1 MMRDLFRS
9 RLSPSRL
16 SQRIARPIGRLALAV
31 AGLFLAPSAAL
42 AICNVDY
49 VVQPGDN
56 LFSIADQHYGDRSRW
71 TLIYY
76 SNQDQ
81 LAGPSAV
88 PGRNLHIPCP
98 PDQIEADATPLRKE
112 TAEMN
117 LLTGG
122 NYAPFTHQDL
132 PGQGLITELVNAA
145 LELAPSPV
153 SYAITWEDDWSQHLY
168 PMLDG
173 KEFDMGFPWA
183 KPDCT
188 SEPDNPRCSF
198 HFSEPI
204 VEMPVMLFTRIE
216 GGMTYSGD
224 ADIIGKTLCRP
235 KGYFTYDLDAD
246 GRNWLKEEKITFLQ
260 PDTPGDCLR
269 LVADGQADAA
279 ALNLF
284 VGAEALVLADLR
296 DQVQPLETP
305 VSEAGL
311 HVIISKT
318 HWRGTSH
325 LYRVNAGLKK
335 LRDSGRFDE
344 IMSRHLELF
353 WAKLQ

>member
-1 MMRDLFRS
+1 MLHFLMKPLLRCAFIL
-9 RLSPSRL
+9 
-16 SQRIARPIGRLALAV
+16 
-31 AGLFLAPSAAL
+31 GLFPGAAF
-42 AICNVDY
+42 AICDVDY

-56 LFSIADQHYGDRSRW
+56 LFSIADVHYGDRNRW

-76 SNQDQ
+76 RNQDQ

-88 PGRNLHIPCP
+88 PGRTLHIPCP
-98 PDQIEADATPLRKE
+98 PDEVTADATPLRKE

-122 NYAPFTHQDL
+122 NYAPFTDPSL
-132 PGQGLITELVNAA
+132 PGQGLVTELVNAA

-153 SYAITWEDDWSQHLY
+153 SYAVTWEDDWSQHLF
-168 PMLDG
+168 PMLNS
-173 KEFDMGFPWA
+173 KEFDMGFPWS
-183 KPDCT
+183 KPDCEADPT
-188 SEPDNPRCSF
+188 HERCVNF
-198 HFSEPI
+198 HFSDPL
-204 VEMPVMLFTRIE
+204 VVVPTMLFVRSG
-216 GGMTYSGD
+216 GGMSYDSD
-224 ADIIGKTLCRP
+224 ADVVGKTLCRP
-235 KGYFTYDLDAD
+235 KGYYTHDLDRAD
-246 GRNWLKEEKITFLQ
+246 RRWLSEDKITLLQ
-260 PDTPGDCLR
+260 PEAPSDCIR
-269 LVADGQADAA
+269 MVAQGQADAA

-284 VGAEALVLADLR
+284 VGAEAIVAADAR
-296 DQVQPLETP
+296 EQVEPLEKP
-305 VSEAGL
+305 LSESGL

-335 LRDSGRFDE
+335 LRESGRFEE